1 MQSVAVALAIT
12 TLVVNAIAA
21 LIGAWGCYRF
31 ETPRAFW
38 LTLRA
43 GQGAAVAQAIFAG
56 IAFVA
61 GARPDD
67 GLYWLYAVLPVAVG
81 FLAEQLRLTVA
92 HAELDRRDLP
102 DAKAAAAL
110 PEAEQQLLVRSILH
124 RELGIMA
131 IAAGV
136 VVFLALRA
144 LGTSAGL

>member
-1 MQSVAVALAIT
+1 MHSIAVALALI

-21 LIGAWGCYRF
+21 LIGAWSWYRF
-31 ETPRAFW
+31 ESPQAFW

-43 GQGAAVAQAIFAG
+43 GQAAAVAQALFAG

-102 DAKAAAAL
+102 SAQAAGAL

-131 IAAGV
+131 IAAAV
-136 VVFLALRA
+136 VCFLALRA

>member
-1 MQSVAVALAIT
+1 MHSVAVALALI
-12 TLVVNAIAA
+12 TLVFNAIAA
-21 LIGAWGCYRF
+21 LIGAWSWYRF
-31 ETPRAFW
+31 ESPQAFW

-43 GQGAAVAQAIFAG
+43 GQGAAVAQALFAG
-56 IAFVA
+56 IAFVS

-92 HAELDRRDLP
+92 HAELDRRGLP
-102 DAKAAAAL
+102 DAQAAGAL
-110 PEAEQQLLVRSILH
+110 PETEQQLLVRSILH

-131 IAAGV
+131 ISAAV
-136 VVFLALRA
+136 VCFLALRA

>member
-1 MQSVAVALAIT
+1 MHSVAVVLAIT
-12 TLVVNAIAA
+12 TLVANAIAA
-21 LIGAWGCYRF
+21 LIGAWGWYRF
-31 ETPRAFW
+31 ESPRAFW
-38 LTLRA
+38 AALRA
-43 GQGAAVAQAIFAG
+43 GQAAAVAQALFAG

-67 GLYWLYAVLPVAVG
+67 GLYWLYAVLPVAIG

-92 HAELDRRDLP
+92 PAELDRRGLP
-102 DAKAAAAL
+102 DAQAAGAL
-110 PEAEQQLLVRSILH
+110 REAEQRLLVRSILH

-131 IAAGV
+131 VSAGV